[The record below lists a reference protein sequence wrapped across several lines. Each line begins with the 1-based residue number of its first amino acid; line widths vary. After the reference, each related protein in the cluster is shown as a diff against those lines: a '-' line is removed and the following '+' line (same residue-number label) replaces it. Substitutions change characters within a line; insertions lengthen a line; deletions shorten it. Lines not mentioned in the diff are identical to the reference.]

1 MPSGMLFLRRCRHQE
16 QRWSALIQH
25 RKTTMLDDQGLH
37 VWLWLSV
44 AHGGLCSLPAS
55 SRLPAVLLHAVPG
68 ARAHLLG
75 LLVLH
80 EVAGTGQGE
89 RF

>member
-1 MPSGMLFLRRCRHQE
+1 MARGALR
-16 QRWSALIQH
+16 
-25 RKTTMLDDQGLH
+25 
-37 VWLWLSV
+37 
-44 AHGGLCSLPAS
+44 SLPAS

>member
-1 MPSGMLFLRRCRHQE
+1 ML
-16 QRWSALIQH
+16 A
-25 RKTTMLDDQGLH
+25 DQGLH

-44 AHGGLCSLPAS
+44 ARGALRSVPAI
-55 SRLPAVLLHAVPG
+55 LLHAVPG